1 MSVLTKMEDVK
12 TDVSTWV
19 VPITASVPPASCR
32 LTGKAVDLHDQVSAI
47 IIIITHQKYSL
58 HFGMRIALWGG
69 IYNNASNYGELI

>member
-19 VPITASVPPASCR
+19 VPIAVSAPPTSCR
-32 LTGKAVDLHDQVSAI
+32 LTGKAVALHDQVSAI
-47 IIIITHQKYSL
+47 IIIHQKCSL